1 VGDYYFAMKWYSRH
15 RAAAHVLRRLV
26 RAPVSRYTA
35 ARPWL
40 IPMLVVR
47 EWLALGIAARRLL
60 FQPGDGVKSLERYDD
75 LGPALGPPE
84 LESAQARL
92 G

>member
-1 VGDYYFAMKWYSRH
+1 VGDYYFAMKWYPRH
-15 RAAAHVLRRLV
+15 RAAAHALRRLV
-26 RAPVSRYTA
+26 RAPLTRYTA

-60 FQPGDGVKSLERYDD
+60 LRPGDGVKTLDRYDD
-75 LGPALGPPE
+75 LGPALGLSD